1 MGELLYF
8 WLSRIAGAVLEFKLM
23 RSDDG
28 GHKLAFILAGLVIGV
43 CLIAM
48 SIYA

>member
-8 WLSRIAGAVLEFKLM
+8 WLSRVAGAVLELKLI
-23 RSDDG
+23 RSDSGDKWG
-28 GHKLAFILAGLVIGV
+28 FILAGIVILV

>member
-8 WLSRIAGAVLEFKLM
+8 WLSRIAGAVLEL
-23 RSDDG
+23 RLLRADDG
-28 GHKLAFILAGLVIGV
+28 GAKIGFILAGIVILVCV
-43 CLIAM
+43 IAM